1 MNRKKQY
8 MYLWGDVVSRGNGET
23 QQVTRF
29 SPDRKLAF
37 RHARKRGEVVER
49 ITVGKTG
56 ITTVLWPA
64 DEEE

>member
-29 SPDRKLAF
+29 SHDRKLAF
-37 RHARKRGEVVER
+37 RHAKKQNSIVER
-49 ITVGKTG
+49 IAVGKTG
-56 ITTVLWPA
+56 IAAVLWPA
-64 DEEE
+64 NEEE